1 MNKVVKVILIIVL
14 FALLAGVR
22 YFQEAL
28 FYDPLLLFFKSNFSS
43 EALPD
48 LIIPNYYLHLAFRF
62 LINTVLSLAIL
73 WFLFQKF
80 EIVKISAVIY
90 SIFFVALMA
99 LMVLFINISEVGAY
113 QMLFYTRRFLIQPL
127 LLLLLIPAFY
137 FIKK

>member
-1 MNKVVKVILIIVL
+1 MNKVLKVILILVF

-22 YFQEAL
+22 HFQEAL

-48 LIIPNYYLHLAFRF
+48 LIVPKFYLHLAFRF

-90 SIFFVALMA
+90 AIFFVALMA